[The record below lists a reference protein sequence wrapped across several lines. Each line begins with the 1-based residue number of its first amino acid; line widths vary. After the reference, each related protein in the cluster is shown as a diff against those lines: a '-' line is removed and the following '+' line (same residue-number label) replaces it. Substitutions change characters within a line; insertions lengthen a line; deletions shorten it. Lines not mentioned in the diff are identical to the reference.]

1 MAGFFGLFDYTKEG
15 PGVDPNAPPSPGI
28 VVFFQVFFR
37 KFWKLIQ
44 VNLLFVL
51 FNIPALAAMLAAV
64 MFLFPAQVSDDIVLD
79 LFFRLSV
86 GFVLVAIPIITVG
99 PAQAGFTYV
108 LRNFAREEHAFIW
121 YDFKDNAKKNL
132 KQSLIICFIDFVLVI
147 VFGFVINFY
156 IKFPDGGSL
165 TAFAAG
171 IAIIAFIFFL
181 MMHIYIY
188 PMLVT
193 FKLTVKQIYKNAF
206 IFSIVGLIPNLMII
220 ILCIAL
226 VLLTFFFNTY
236 IGILLYIFIT
246 SSFIGLILNSYA
258 WPKLKKYM
266 VDRIIRNEANQD
278 ETNQNETKQNKIQE

>member
-15 PGVDPNAPPSPGI
+15 PGVNPNAPPSPGI

-51 FNIPALAAMLAAV
+51 FNIPALAAMLVAV
-64 MFLFPAQVSDDIVLD
+64 MFLFPSQVSDDIVLD
-79 LFFRLSV
+79 LFFRLSI
-86 GFVLVAIPIITVG
+86 GFVLVAIPITTVG
-99 PAQAGFTYV
+99 PAQAGFTYI
-108 LRNFAREEHAFIW
+108 LRNYAREEHAFIW
-121 YDFKDNAKKNL
+121 YDFKENAKKNL
-132 KQSLIICFIDFVLVI
+132 KQSLIISAVDFAMVVI
-147 VFGFVINFY
+147 FGFVINFY
-156 IKFPDGGSL
+156 LKYPEGGSL

-171 IAIIAFIFFL
+171 IAIISFVFFL
-181 MMHIYIY
+181 IMHIYIY

-193 FKLTVKQIYKNAF
+193 FNLTVKQIYKNAF
-206 IFSIVGLIPNLMII
+206 IFSIVSLIPNLLII

-236 IGILLYIFIT
+236 IGILLYVFIT
-246 SSFIGLILNSYA
+246 SSLVGLILNSYA

-266 VDRIIRNEANQD
+266 VDKI
-278 ETNQNETKQNKIQE
+278 NQNDTKNEIQE